1 MPPLSYDVTFYGD
14 DMSSSSS
21 SQHTT
26 TSTGIASPSSS
37 KPLTE
42 QLVASASHS
51 HSASATTT
59 AQAQSSPRKSQNKTK
74 KSVVVSFFESV
85 RVKKTLH
92 INDYTQDEIDA
103 TWYNEMEVATIRFN
117 TKLFVQEMESTKK
130 KKKKNCCKL
139 QHQHQQQQHEE
150 DDEEEETETT
160 ARGLECRTKLGQK
173 RKFTLRRMSQLIVL
187 DEQYRQ
193 FVMDEIDPDYLAL
206 LYKQSCE
213 QCVLEARQLG
223 EQDERSASRC

>member
-1 MPPLSYDVTFYGD
+1 MPPLSYDVTCYGD

-51 HSASATTT
+51 ASATTT
-59 AQAQSSPRKSQNKTK
+59 TTTTTTVTGKAPSPKKFQNK
-74 KSVVVSFFESV
+74 VSFFESV